1 MENKKV
7 TRAFLPLTLIFIIS
21 NGLLILFRSTFA
33 GWNFDVN
40 IIIIGNSILF
50 LATGL
55 SFYLY
60 YRSLR
65 SKNAHFI
72 LRMVSSGMV
81 AKLVICL
88 AAVYVYISMAGKS
101 VNKAAI
107 LVCCALYILY
117 TFTEVAILMKM
128 SKQKNH
134 V

>member
-7 TRAFLPLTLIFIIS
+7 ARAFLPLTLIFIIS
-21 NGLLILFRSTFA
+21 NGLLIVFRSTFTS
-33 GWNFDVN
+33 WNFDVD
-40 IIIIGNSILF
+40 ILLIGNSILF

-60 YRSLR
+60 YRSMR
-65 SKNAHFI
+65 SKNAQYI
-72 LRMVSSGMV
+72 LRMVSSGMIV
-81 AKLVICL
+81 KMVICL
-88 AAVYVYISMAGKS
+88 AAAYVYISMAGKA

-117 TFTEVAILMKM
+117 TIIEVAILMKI

>member
-40 IIIIGNSILF
+40 ILIIGNSILF
-50 LATGL
+50 LATTL

-60 YRSLR
+60 YRPMR

-88 AAVYVYISMAGKS
+88 AAAYVYISMAGKA

-107 LVCCALYILY
+107 LTCCALYILY
-117 TFTEVAILMKM
+117 TFTEVAILMKI
-128 SKQKNH
+128 SKQKIH